1 MIEINLNS
9 IIEVSLLV
17 TFLSVLPW
25 IGVFTVLKLMI
36 HYVENVSYFLEN
48 RKVQTLQTKLIQH
61 R

>member
-9 IIEVSLLV
+9 VIEVSLLV

-25 IGVFTVLKLMI
+25 IGVLTVLKLTI
-36 HYVENVSYFLEN
+36 HYLENLSHFLES
-48 RKVQTLQTKLIQH
+48 RKIQTFQTKLIEH

>member
-25 IGVFTVLKLMI
+25 IGVFTGLKLMI
-36 HYVENVSYFLEN
+36 HYVENVSCFLEKKGEN
-48 RKVQTLQTKLIQH
+48 PAATAVRLT